1 MKHKKADRVVELLKK
16 AGANIYLSG
25 PAAKNYFDESMANS
39 IGITVEWMD
48 YSDYPEY
55 EQLFPPFEHGVSILD
70 LIFNEGLGSFKFMK
84 SFS

>member
-1 MKHKKADRVVELLKK
+1 MPYDPSTGSSDR
-16 AGANIYLSG
+16 GH
-25 PAAKNYFDESMANS
+25 
-39 IGITVEWMD
+39 